1 MFPRSA
7 TLLLLLTATV
17 FAQDPARLDQIVQAY
32 VASDHFMGTV
42 LVAKGDK
49 VLLSKGYGSANLE
62 WNVPNAPS
70 TKFRL
75 GSITKQFTAASILL
89 LEERGKLKVD
99 DPVKKYMP
107 DAPPAWNKIT
117 IFNLLTHTSGIPNF
131 TSFPDYA
138 TTETLPS
145 PAEKTIARF
154 RDKPLD
160 FEPGSKYSYSNSG
173 FVLLGYLVEKI
184 GGESYEKFLQENI
197 FAPLGMKDSGY
208 DSNSDVIAR
217 RASGYA
223 PGGRGGALVNAGFVH
238 MTIPGGAGA
247 LYSTTEDLLKW
258 ERGLFGGKVLS
269 AASLQKMTTPF
280 RDDYAF
286 GLMVRTEQGRRQ
298 ISHSGGIQ
306 GFNTSMAWYP
316 ESQVVVIVLAN
327 VNGNT
332 PDMML
337 PKLAAAA
344 HGEAVQLTSERKEI
358 TLPTDVLARYVGVYA
373 WPPPASVNMVITLQ
387 NNQLFEKL
395 GNQQALPIF
404 PQSQT
409 MFFLKAVDAQIE
421 FADSAK
427 QLTFHQNARDQ
438 IAKRLDD
445 TEAQKVTDALA
456 AFDKR
461 FKDQTAA
468 PESEAAVR
476 RMVEELRA
484 GRPNYDLMSP
494 GLADATRQQ
503 LPGLQTMMTE
513 KGALQSVTFK
523 GVGPGGADI
532 YEVKFEKGSLDYRVW
547 LRPDGIVDS
556 ANVRASQ

>member
-1 MFPRSA
+1 
-7 TLLLLLTATV
+7 
-17 FAQDPARLDQIVQAY
+17 
-32 VASDHFMGTV
+32 
-42 LVAKGDK
+42 
-49 VLLSKGYGSANLE
+49 
-62 WNVPNAPS
+62 
-70 TKFRL
+70 
-75 GSITKQFTAASILL
+75 
-89 LEERGKLKVD
+89 
-99 DPVKKYMP
+99 
-107 DAPPAWNKIT
+107 
-117 IFNLLTHTSGIPNF
+117 
-131 TSFPDYA
+131 
-138 TTETLPS
+138 
-145 PAEKTIARF
+145 
-154 RDKPLD
+154 
-160 FEPGSKYSYSNSG
+160 
-173 FVLLGYLVEKI
+173 
-184 GGESYEKFLQENI
+184 
-197 FAPLGMKDSGY
+197 MKDSGY

-427 QLTFHQNARDQ
+427 QLTFHQNGRDQ

-445 TEAQKVTDALA
+445 AEAQKVTDALA

-494 GLADATRQQ
+494 RLADATREQ